1 MLNDKKIII
10 LIAVRMKSTRLP
22 KKALLLIED
31 KTVLEHLFDRLRLSK
46 LADDIVVCTSVNP
59 QDDVLIEVAQKN
71 GIKCFRG
78 SEENVLERLIGA
90 ADKEKAEIIVRVTG
104 DNVFTDP
111 VYIDKMIEYHI
122 ENQADYTRTDGLA
135 QGIRCEVMSVS
146 ALKKIL
152 RLAERPD
159 HSEYLT
165 WFFTKNPKFFK
176 IAILPVSPE
185 YCRKFRLTMDEPE
198 DYELIK
204 IIFKNLYKKTEKL
217 FLWPEI
223 VEFLDKNPDL
233 LKINAQIQ
241 AKDFSRMEKE
251 INVNLREE

>member
-1 MLNDKKIII
+1 MLKDKKIII

-31 KTVLEHLFDRLRLSK
+31 KTVLEHLFERLRLSK
-46 LADDIVVCTSVNP
+46 LADDVVVCTSTNA
-59 QDDVLIEVAQKN
+59 QDDVLEEAAKKN
-71 GIKCFRG
+71 GIKYFRG
-78 SEENVLERLIGA
+78 SEENILERFIQA
-90 ADKEKAEIIVRVTG
+90 AEREKAEIIVRVTG

-111 VYIDKMIEYHI
+111 IYIDKMIEHHI
-122 ENQADYTRTDGLA
+122 KNQADYTRTEGLA

-176 IAILPVSPE
+176 IAILPVLSE
-185 YCRKFRLTMDEPE
+185 HCREFRLTMDEPE

-204 IIFKNLYKKTEKL
+204 IIFKNLYKKGEKP

-223 VEFLDKNPDL
+223 IDFLDKNSDL